1 MTPQSLIDELEDALE
16 QATPEKRSNVLWR
29 ITDLFISGVEVYA
42 EDQITLFD
50 DVIGR
55 LVSTIESN
63 ARAKLANR
71 LARVSCAPVN
81 VIRMLSCDDDI
92 AVARPVL
99 RQSERLDDAHLVA
112 TASSKGQPHLMA
124 IAERRALSEAVTEV
138 LVERGDREV
147 VRSVARN
154 NGARFSNAAFRTL
167 VDRSNNDDVLAV
179 HVGTRGDLP
188 RHHFLKLIERAS
200 ATVRHKLAA
209 ADPRLA
215 AAVREVVDEIGGNM
229 RAAFR
234 NSSPDYA
241 VATAQVKALHGAG
254 ELGEPQVLG
263 FADARKFEETAVA
276 LSLLAKVPI
285 DLVERALLDDNPD
298 LIVILAKVAGL
309 SWGTA
314 QSILVRASDRAMS
327 VQDLDRA
334 LAGFSRLKPTT
345 ARSIIQFYDARR
357 RAPASPLMA
366 GAAAGA

>member
-16 QATPEKRSNVLWR
+16 QATPEKRSNALWR
-29 ITDLFISGVEVYA
+29 ITDLFIASADVYA
-42 EDQITLFD
+42 DDQITLFD

-55 LVSTIESN
+55 LVTTIESN

-71 LARVSCAPVN
+71 LAKVSRAPIN
-81 VIRMLSCDDDI
+81 VIRTLSCDDDI

-99 RQSERLDDAHLVA
+99 RESERLDDAHLVA
-112 TASSKGQPHLMA
+112 TANAKGQPHLLA

-138 LVERGDREV
+138 LVARGDREV

-154 NGARFSNAAFRTL
+154 DGARFSNAAFRTL
-167 VDRSNNDDVLAV
+167 VDRSNHDDVLAL

-200 ATVRHKLAA
+200 ATVRQKLAA

-215 AAVREVVDEIGGNM
+215 AAVREVVAEIDGSM

-234 NSSPDYA
+234 NTSPDYA
-241 VATAQVKALHGAG
+241 AATAQVKALHGAG
-254 ELGEPQVLG
+254 QLGEAQVST

-276 LSLLAKVPI
+276 LSLLAKVPM
-285 DLVERALLDDNPD
+285 DLVERAMLDDNPD
-298 LIVILAKVAGL
+298 LMVILAKVAGL
-309 SWGTA
+309 SWSTA

-357 RAPASPLMA
+357 QSGSARP
-366 GAAAGA
+366 AAAAASA